1 METTEKIVE
10 AYVRYVKGWAT
21 IPNIKCGKQK
31 EIDLFAIDPV
41 SLQRYHI
48 ETSVSISNSFRA
60 LTTKTFESGDHKDRV
75 KAASARRTLGFFLEE
90 KFEAPSVKEALAGY
104 GADGDCRKI
113 IVAWEWKQ
121 ETLEVAAS
129 HGIELWDFRE
139 LMRDIAEL
147 GRHDRTYFTDDTLR
161 TLTLFAKATSEK
173 PPSGKTMPAAASPP
187 ADSTGVAPKKKPPPV
202 GNEGFYLYENWI
214 HRRARLH
221 RGSCSYCNYGRGT
234 QGATEER
241 TGRWY
246 GPIVDQAEAVARLNS
261 LKHDNKKECGSCM

>member
-21 IPNIKCGKQK
+21 IPNINCGKHK

-60 LTTKTFESGDHKDRV
+60 LTTKPFVTGDHKDRG
-75 KAASARRTLGFFLEE
+75 KAASARRTFGFFLEE
-90 KFEAPSVKEALAGY
+90 KFGAPAVRQALAGY
-104 GADGDCRKI
+104 GAGEDCRQI
-113 IVAWEWKQ
+113 IVAWEWRK
-121 ETLEVAAS
+121 EAEEVAAA
-129 HGIELWDFRE
+129 HRILLWDFRDI
-139 LMRDIAEL
+139 MGDIAEL
-147 GRHDRTYFTDDTLR
+147 GRHDHTYFTDDTLR
-161 TLTLFAKATSEK
+161 TLTLFVKA
-173 PPSGKTMPAAASPP
+173 SGHKSASAVMPATKERAPRDLTAV
-187 ADSTGVAPKKKPPPV
+187 VA
-202 GNEGFYLYENWI
+202 NTEGYYLYENWI

-246 GPIVDQAEAVARLNS
+246 GPISDRAEAIARLKS
-261 LKHDNKKECGSCM
+261 LKHDNKKECGSCMS

>member
-21 IPNIKCGKQK
+21 IPNIKCGNQK

-41 SLQRYHI
+41 SLLRYHI

-60 LTTKTFESGDHKDRV
+60 LTTKPFVSGDHKDRV

-90 KFEAPSVKEALAGY
+90 KFEAPAVKQTLAGF
-104 GADGDCRKI
+104 GAAENCRKI
-113 IVAWEWKQ
+113 IVAWEWKA
-121 ETLEVAAS
+121 ETQEVASA
-129 HGIELWDFRE
+129 HDIELWDFRT
-139 LMRDIAEL
+139 LMQDIAEL
-147 GRHDRTYFTDDTLR
+147 GRHDRTYFADDTLR
-161 TLTLFAKATSEK
+161 TLTLFAKATADKLPDHALEK
-173 PPSGKTMPAAASPP
+173 KQPIAKTAARSPQ
-187 ADSTGVAPKKKPPPV
+187 SSF
-202 GNEGFYLYENWI
+202 EGYYIYENWI

-221 RGSCSYCNYGRGT
+221 RGSCSYCNQGRGT

-246 GPIVDQAEAVARLNS
+246 GPIADRAEAVARLQS
-261 LKHDNKKECGSCM
+261 LKHDNKQVCSVCM